1 MTDEAPDHEPT
12 PLGRDYVWEVL
23 RGVAGRAVLVAGQAV
38 AWWGEYYAQL
48 GRFSFENGAAALY
61 VSKDADFVPA
71 SLVPADLDPLVDD
84 VASRLRGKPL
94 RKFAFSDLVAAAVSF
109 TDEHSEPRS
118 VEFLK
123 GLHGIASRDH
133 ILDRAVLF
141 EASDDHPVLYVM
153 HPVMLFESRVAN
165 VVDLEKYRDEKGLLQ
180 ARVAGMAAR
189 EWVHDLL
196 DEGWSEARKDVEAL
210 FTLAT
215 SPRGITARRS
225 FHIDVLGAV
234 PIDHVAIPKAVRT
247 TRFARCAAKIEAALS
262 EGRAS

>member
-1 MTDEAPDHEPT
+1 MTDEAPDHDPT
-12 PLGRDYVWEVL
+12 PLGREYVWEVL

-38 AWWGEYYAQL
+38 AWWAEYYAQR
-48 GRFSFENGAAALY
+48 GRFSFENGAAAMY

-109 TDEHSEPRS
+109 TDEHAESRS

-123 GLHGIASRDH
+123 GLHGIESRGH

-141 EASDDHPVLYVM
+141 EASGDQPILYVM
-153 HPVMLFESRVAN
+153 HPVMLFESRIAN
-165 VVDLEKYRDEKGLLQ
+165 VADLEKYRDEKGVLQ

-189 EWVHDLL
+189 EWVRDLL

-210 FTLAT
+210 FTLAE
-215 SPRGITARRS
+215 SPRGITVRRA
-225 FHIDVLGAV
+225 FEIDVLGAV
-234 PIDHVAIPKAVRT
+234 PIDHANIPEAVRS
-247 TRFARCAAKIEAALS
+247 TRFARSQAKIEAALS